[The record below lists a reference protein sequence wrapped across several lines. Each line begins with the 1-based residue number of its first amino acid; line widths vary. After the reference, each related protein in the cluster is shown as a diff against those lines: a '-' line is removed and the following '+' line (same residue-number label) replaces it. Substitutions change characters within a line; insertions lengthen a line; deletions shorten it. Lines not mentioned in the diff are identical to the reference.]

1 MEQQIQNLSSE
12 MDVRRAKIDQLQK
25 EGEIVYKDKFDCSC
39 KISEARE
46 KIGEKVK
53 IAGRIV
59 FRRIMGKFGFMQIR
73 NLESKI
79 QVSVGRNELDEKD
92 YEFYKKMIDIGDF
105 VGVEGEVYTTQTG
118 EVTVKAE
125 KVTLLSK
132 ALRPLP
138 EKFHG
143 LTDTESKYRQ
153 RYLDLIANEETR
165 QVFLGRSKLLAFIRK
180 YLG

>member
-73 NLESKI
+73 NLES
-79 QVSVGRNELDEKD
+79 
-92 YEFYKKMIDIGDF
+92 
-105 VGVEGEVYTTQTG
+105 
-118 EVTVKAE
+118 
-125 KVTLLSK
+125 
-132 ALRPLP
+132 
-138 EKFHG
+138 
-143 LTDTESKYRQ
+143 
-153 RYLDLIANEETR
+153 
-165 QVFLGRSKLLAFIRK
+165 
-180 YLG
+180 